1 MMRLLVSALVAAAAL
16 AAPPDAPPAA
26 PDPVHFDGPAME
38 KGILDA
44 TRASL
49 YGDAK
54 GTREALDR
62 VEKGCRRVGYDDLPP
77 WPRKMVDED
86 VALHAALDRARE
98 YASRGLWTEAVDS
111 MVWVQRTCRN
121 CHALRATIANP
132 SGTGNP
138 SPPTGSTP

>member
-1 MMRLLVSALVAAAAL
+1 MSRFLASALVAAAAV
-16 AAPPDAPPAA
+16 AAPPAA

-44 TRASL
+44 TKASL

-62 VEKGCRRVGYDDLPP
+62 VEKGCRRVGYDDLRP

-98 YASRGLWTEAVDS
+98 YASRGMWTEAVDS
-111 MVWVQRTCRN
+111 MVWVERTCRN
-121 CHALRATIANP
+121 CHALRATTASP
-132 SGTGNP
+132 ADSGNP